1 MATAPG
7 NSRDDTFSRHS
18 ASGGR
23 LAENIMYFARTL
35 RAAGLPVGPG
45 RVLDAIRATETVG
58 IGSREDFYWA
68 LHATLVNRREQQEI
82 FDQAFHIFWRN
93 PRLLERA
100 MAMLLPQM
108 RGGAESAEDQA
119 AMSRRLAEALA
130 REGDGEGRGEQEQE
144 EKVEVDAVMTYSDRE
159 LLRSILERLT

>member
-23 LAENIMYFARTL
+23 LAENIMCFARTL

-100 MAMLLPQM
+100 MMP
-108 RGGAESAEDQA
+108 RH
-119 AMSRRLAEALA
+119 
-130 REGDGEGRGEQEQE
+130 
-144 EKVEVDAVMTYSDRE
+144 
-159 LLRSILERLT
+159 

>member
-1 MATAPG
+1 MFLAEPELPTRMPAAPG

-58 IGSREDFYWA
+58 IGSRQDFYWA

-93 PRLLERA
+93 PRLLARA

-108 RGGAESAEDQA
+108 RGSAQSGEDQA
-119 AMSRRLAEALA
+119 EMSRRRAEALA
-130 REGDGEGRGEQEQE
+130 REGGGEGLDEQEQE
-144 EKVEVDAVMTYSDRE
+144 EKVDV
-159 LLRSILERLT
+159 